1 MYNLVSSATRSAAR
15 PGSGPGPTP
24 RCCSTGWLRC
34 GRLPGRLSGMFAFAR
49 FGPPPRAGSP
59 SPGPAR
65 HQAALLGGAGR
76 RATGGLLG
84 AARGCGRCSGERPPI
99 DHTAIVASLLYYWI
113 PEDHC
118 VYQGVHKLP
127 PGSWLEVGPDGRR
140 RQGRFFDPRAELAA
154 PSGRQVDVEE
164 LRRLLEDSVA
174 AHLVADVP
182 ISTFLSG
189 GLDSSLLTVLAARH
203 NRDIDCYTI
212 SFRPEDRRL
221 EAMPDDLAYARKLAG
236 QHGIR
241 LHEVEIAPDVADLLP
256 RMVHML
262 DEPIGDAAA
271 INTYLI
277 CRAARQAGVK
287 VLLSGMGADELF
299 GGYRK
304 HYAGLLAARYR
315 RLPGVLRHRV
325 VAPAVERLPVAG
337 RRRGYRA
344 ARWAKRFVAFA
355 DLPEEAAFRRSYTHY
370 DVGELH
376 ELLDPELW
384 PRVDQLVEEHAAVYD
399 EGPADDQVNRMCYT
413 DTRLFLTGLNL
424 AYTDRASMAAST
436 EVRVPY
442 VDKEVAAAAFAI
454 PGRAKIVGRERKAIL
469 KQAAE
474 AWLPREIVY
483 RPKGLFSAPLRAW
496 IRRDLADM
504 VEDLVAGG
512 TLVTSGLVDKQ
523 MVRTMIDETASA
535 PSTDPR
541 RSGSWSPSGS
551 RPGSRAATM
560 QQIARES
567 PASGE
572 LAVLEVP
579 VPGDELAGGRLVRP
593 SLAHLDRTRSMKIA
607 ESKLWL
613 VGKARARPDHVNKV
627 MRSVSSRA
635 RATYRKVRAAST
647 PIRRS
652 ATRVRRGRRGGRAV
666 EELTVG
672 QRVGLC
678 REQYAL
684 HAEFNWVP
692 RDLCVPPAR
701 SIRL

>member
-1 MYNLVSSATRSAAR
+1 MCGILGTYGLATGAGQLAAMSDAIAHRGPDASGTWTSPDGRLRLGHRRLSIIDLSAAANQPFVKDGLVLVFCGEIYNYR
-15 PGSGPGPTP
+15 ELRAELGAAGTGFRTDSDTEVLLEAWRRWGPA
-24 RCCSTGWLRC
+24 SLR
-34 GRLPGRLSGMFAFAR
+34 RLRGMFAFALFDSR
-49 FGPPPRAGSP
+49 QGTLTLARDPFGIKPLFWT
-59 SPGPAR
+59 AR
-65 HQAALLGGAGR
+65 DGGVAFASELKGLRPLLGD
-76 RATGGLLG
+76 
-84 AARGCGRCSGERPPI
+84 RPPI
-99 DHTAIVASLLYYWI
+99 DHAAIVASLLYYWV

-118 VYQGVHKLP
+118 VYRGVEKLP
-127 PGSWLEVGPDGRR
+127 AGSWLQVTPDGRHR
-140 RQGRFFDPRAELAA
+140 LERYYDPRAELAA
-154 PSGRQVDVEE
+154 PPARRVDVEE
-164 LRRLLEDSVA
+164 LRRVLEDSVA

-203 NRDIDCYTI
+203 NPDIDSYTI

-221 EAMPDDLAYARKLAG
+221 EAMPDDLAYARSLAG
-236 QHGIR
+236 RHGIR

-256 RMVHML
+256 RMVHTL

-271 INTYLI
+271 INAYLI
-277 CRAARQAGVK
+277 CRAARDAGVK

-304 HYAGLLAARYR
+304 HYACLLAARYR
-315 RLPGVLRHRV
+315 RLPGGLRHRV
-325 VAPAVERLPVAG
+325 VAPAVRRLPVAG

-384 PRVDQLVEEHAAVYD
+384 PLVDQLVDEHAAVYH
-399 EGPADDQVNRMCYT
+399 EGPAGDQVNRMCYT
-413 DTRLFLTGLNL
+413 DTRLFLPGLNL

-454 PGRAKIVGRERKAIL
+454 GGSAKIVGRERKAVL
-469 KQAAE
+469 KRAAE

-523 MVRTMIDETASA
+523 LVRAMIDA
-535 PSTDPR
+535 DR
-541 RSGSWSPSGS
+541 RG
-551 RPGSRAATM
+551 
-560 QQIARES
+560 
-567 PASGE
+567 
-572 LAVLEVP
+572 LADRSKEIWQLLTLEVWYRQQ
-579 VPGDELAGGRLVRP
+579 DGGR
-593 SLAHLDRTRSMKIA
+593 
-607 ESKLWL
+607 
-613 VGKARARPDHVNKV
+613 
-627 MRSVSSRA
+627 
-635 RATYRKVRAAST
+635 
-647 PIRRS
+647 
-652 ATRVRRGRRGGRAV
+652 
-666 EELTVG
+666 
-672 QRVGLC
+672 
-678 REQYAL
+678 
-684 HAEFNWVP
+684 
-692 RDLCVPPAR
+692 
-701 SIRL
+701 

>member
-1 MYNLVSSATRSAAR
+1 MCGILGAYGVATVDDQVVAAMSDAIAHRGPDAAGTWTSSDDAHRV
-15 PGSGPGPTP
+15 
-24 RCCSTGWLRC
+24 
-34 GRLPGRLSGMFAFAR
+34 RLGHRRLSIIDLSDAANQPFVKDGLVLVFCGEIYNYRELRAELRDAGTGFRTDSDTEVLLEAWRRWGPASLRRLRGMFAFAIYDER
-49 FGPPPRAGSP
+49 RRTLTLARDHFGIKPLFYTFRDGGIAFASELKGLRP
-59 SPGPAR
+59 
-65 HQAALLGGAGR
+65 LLGV
-76 RATGGLLG
+76 
-84 AARGCGRCSGERPPI
+84 RPVI
-99 DHTAIVASLLYYWI
+99 DHSAIVASLMYYWI

-127 PGSWLEVGPDGRR
+127 PGSWLEVGPDGRQR
-140 RQGRFFDPRAELAA
+140 LERWFDPRAELAG
-154 PSGRQVDVEE
+154 PSDRQVDVEE
-164 LRRLLEDSVA
+164 LRRVLEDSVA

-189 GLDSSLLTVLAARH
+189 GLDSSLITVLAARR
-203 NRDIDCYTI
+203 NLDLDCYTI

-221 EAMPDDLAYARKLAG
+221 EAMPDDLSYARKLAT

-256 RMVHML
+256 RMVHTL

-271 INTYLI
+271 INAYLI
-277 CRAARQAGVK
+277 CKAARDAGVK

-304 HYAGLLAARYR
+304 HYAGLLASRYR
-315 RLPGVLRHRV
+315 RLPGVLRRNL
-325 VAPAVERLPVAG
+325 VAPAVDRLPVAG
-337 RRRGYRA
+337 ARRGYRA

-384 PRVDQLVEEHAAVYD
+384 PQVDRLVEEHAAVYG

-413 DTRLFLTGLNL
+413 DTRMFLPGLNL

-454 PGRAKIVGRERKAIL
+454 PGAAKIAGRERKAIL
-469 KQAAE
+469 KRAAE

-496 IRRDLADM
+496 IRRDLVDM

-523 MVRTMIDETASA
+523 MVRTMID
-535 PSTDPR
+535 DDR
-541 RSGSWSPSGS
+541 RG
-551 RPGSRAATM
+551 AADRSKEIWQLLT
-560 QQIARES
+560 
-567 PASGE
+567 
-572 LAVLEVP
+572 LEV
-579 VPGDELAGGRLVRP
+579 
-593 SLAHLDRTRSMKIA
+593 
-607 ESKLWL
+607 W
-613 VGKARARPDHVNKV
+613 
-627 MRSVSSRA
+627 
-635 RATYRKVRAAST
+635 YRQQ
-647 PIRRS
+647 
-652 ATRVRRGRRGGRAV
+652 G
-666 EELTVG
+666 E
-672 QRVGLC
+672 
-678 REQYAL
+678 
-684 HAEFNWVP
+684 
-692 RDLCVPPAR
+692 D
-701 SIRL
+701 

>member
-1 MYNLVSSATRSAAR
+1 MCGILGTYGLAASAGQLAAMSDAIAHRGPDAAGTWTSPDGRLRLGHRRLSIIDLSAAANQPFVKDGLVVVFCGEIYNYR
-15 PGSGPGPTP
+15 ELRTDLRAAGVGFRTDSDTEVLLEAWRRWGPA
-24 RCCSTGWLRC
+24 SLR
-34 GRLPGRLSGMFAFAR
+34 RLRGMFAFALYDQR
-49 FGPPPRAGSP
+49 VRTLTLARDHFGIKPLFWT
-59 SPGPAR
+59 AR
-65 HQAALLGGAGR
+65 DGGVAFASELKGLRPLL
-76 RATGGLLG
+76 
-84 AARGCGRCSGERPPI
+84 GERPPI

-127 PGSWLEVGPDGRR
+127 PGSWLQVGPDGQHRLE
-140 RQGRFFDPRAELAA
+140 RFFDPRSELAA
-154 PSGRQVDVEE
+154 PAGRQVDVEE
-164 LRRLLEDSVA
+164 LRRVLEDSVA

-189 GLDSSLLTVLAARH
+189 GLDSSLLTVLATRQ
-203 NRDIDCYTI
+203 NRDIDSYTI

-256 RMVHML
+256 RMVHTL

-271 INTYLI
+271 INAYLI
-277 CRAARQAGVK
+277 CRAARDAGVK

-304 HYAGLLAARYR
+304 HYACLLAARYR
-315 RLPGVLRHRV
+315 RLPGMLRHRV
-325 VAPAVERLPVAG
+325 VAPAVGRLPVAG

-376 ELLDPELW
+376 QLLDPELW
-384 PRVDQLVEEHAAVYD
+384 PLVDRLVDEHAAVYH
-399 EGPADDQVNRMCYT
+399 EGPAGDQVNRMCYT
-413 DTRLFLTGLNL
+413 DTRLFLPGLNL

-454 PGRAKIVGRERKAIL
+454 PGSAKIVGRERKAIL
-469 KQAAE
+469 KRAAE

-504 VEDLVAGG
+504 VEDLVGGG
-512 TLVTSGLVDKQ
+512 TLVSTGLVDKE
-523 MVRTMIDETASA
+523 MVRAMIDA
-535 PSTDPR
+535 DR
-541 RSGSWSPSGS
+541 RG
-551 RPGSRAATM
+551 
-560 QQIARES
+560 
-567 PASGE
+567 
-572 LAVLEVP
+572 LADRSKEIWQLLTLEVWYRQQD
-579 VPGDELAGGRLVRP
+579 GDR
-593 SLAHLDRTRSMKIA
+593 
-607 ESKLWL
+607 
-613 VGKARARPDHVNKV
+613 
-627 MRSVSSRA
+627 
-635 RATYRKVRAAST
+635 
-647 PIRRS
+647 
-652 ATRVRRGRRGGRAV
+652 
-666 EELTVG
+666 
-672 QRVGLC
+672 
-678 REQYAL
+678 
-684 HAEFNWVP
+684 
-692 RDLCVPPAR
+692 
-701 SIRL
+701 

>member
-1 MYNLVSSATRSAAR
+1 MCGILGAYDVGAVDDRCLAVMSEALAHRGPDAVGAW
-15 PGSGPGPTP
+15 SGPGD
-24 RCCSTGWLRC
+24 S
-34 GRLPGRLSGMFAFAR
+34 GRVRLGHRRLSIIDLSAAANQPFVKDGLVLVFCGEIYNYRELKAELAGAGIGFRTDSDTEVLLEAWRRWGPASLSRLRGMFAFAL
-49 FGPPPRAGSP
+49 FDERAGTLTL
-59 SPGPAR
+59 AR
-65 HQAALLGGAGR
+65 DQFGIKPLFWT
-76 RATGGLLG
+76 ATGGGLAFASELKGLRPLLG
-84 AARGCGRCSGERPPI
+84 DHPPI
-99 DHTAIVASLLYYWI
+99 DHTAVVASLMYYWI

-118 VYQGVHKLP
+118 VYEGVHKLP
-127 PGSWLEVGPDGRR
+127 PGSWLQVGPDGRR
-140 RQGRFFDPRAELAA
+140 RLERFFDPRAELAE
-154 PSGRQVDVEE
+154 PSGRRVDVEE
-164 LRRLLEDSVA
+164 LRRVLEDSVA

-221 EAMPDDLAYARKLAG
+221 EAMPDDLAYARRLAG
-236 QHGIR
+236 RHGLR

-256 RMVHML
+256 RMVHAL

-271 INTYLI
+271 INAYLI
-277 CRAARQAGVK
+277 CRAAREAGVK

-325 VAPAVERLPVAG
+325 VTPVVDRLPVAG

-376 ELLDPELW
+376 QLLDPELW
-384 PRVDQLVEEHAAVYD
+384 PRVDQLVDEHAAVYN
-399 EGPADDQVNRMCYT
+399 EGPAGDQVNRMCYT

-454 PGRAKIVGRERKAIL
+454 PGSAKIVVRERKAIL

-474 AWLPREIVY
+474 AWLPKEIVY

-496 IRRDLADM
+496 IRRDLSDM

-523 MVRTMIDETASA
+523 MVRTMVD
-535 PSTDPR
+535 D
-541 RSGSWSPSGS
+541 
-551 RPGSRAATM
+551 
-560 QQIARES
+560 
-567 PASGE
+567 
-572 LAVLEVP
+572 
-579 VPGDELAGGRLVRP
+579 D
-593 SLAHLDRTRSMKIA
+593 
-607 ESKLWL
+607 
-613 VGKARARPDHVNKV
+613 
-627 MRSVSSRA
+627 
-635 RATYRKVRAAST
+635 
-647 PIRRS
+647 
-652 ATRVRRGRRGGRAV
+652 RRGAADRSKEIWQLLTLEIWYRQQGR
-666 EELTVG
+666 
-672 QRVGLC
+672 
-678 REQYAL
+678 
-684 HAEFNWVP
+684 N
-692 RDLCVPPAR
+692 
-701 SIRL
+701 

>member
-1 MYNLVSSATRSAAR
+1 MCGILGAYDVGAVDDRCLAVMSEALAHRGPDAVGAW
-15 PGSGPGPTP
+15 SGPGD
-24 RCCSTGWLRC
+24 S
-34 GRLPGRLSGMFAFAR
+34 GRVRLGHRRLSIIDLSAAANQPFVKDGLVLVFCGEIYNYRELKAELAGAGIGFRTDSDTEVLLEAWRRWGPASLSRLRGMFAFAL
-49 FGPPPRAGSP
+49 FDERAGTLTL
-59 SPGPAR
+59 AR
-65 HQAALLGGAGR
+65 DQFGIKPLFWT
-76 RATGGLLG
+76 ATGGGLAFASELKGLRPLLG
-84 AARGCGRCSGERPPI
+84 DHPPI
-99 DHTAIVASLLYYWI
+99 DHTAVVASLMYYWI

-127 PGSWLEVGPDGRR
+127 PGSWLQVGPDGRR
-140 RQGRFFDPRAELAA
+140 RLERFFDPRAELAE
-154 PSGRQVDVEE
+154 PSGRRVDVEE
-164 LRRLLEDSVA
+164 LRRVLEDSVA

-236 QHGIR
+236 QHGIT

-256 RMVHML
+256 RMVHAL

-271 INTYLI
+271 INAYLI
-277 CRAARQAGVK
+277 CRAAREAGVK

-325 VAPAVERLPVAG
+325 VTPVVDRLPVAG

-376 ELLDPELW
+376 QLLDPELW
-384 PRVDQLVEEHAAVYD
+384 PRVDQLVDEHAAVYN
-399 EGPADDQVNRMCYT
+399 EGPAGDQVNRMCYT

-454 PGRAKIVGRERKAIL
+454 PGSAKIVGRERKAIL

-474 AWLPREIVY
+474 AWLPKEIVY

-496 IRRDLADM
+496 IRRDLSDM

-523 MVRTMIDETASA
+523 MVRTMVD
-535 PSTDPR
+535 D
-541 RSGSWSPSGS
+541 
-551 RPGSRAATM
+551 
-560 QQIARES
+560 
-567 PASGE
+567 
-572 LAVLEVP
+572 
-579 VPGDELAGGRLVRP
+579 D
-593 SLAHLDRTRSMKIA
+593 
-607 ESKLWL
+607 
-613 VGKARARPDHVNKV
+613 
-627 MRSVSSRA
+627 
-635 RATYRKVRAAST
+635 
-647 PIRRS
+647 
-652 ATRVRRGRRGGRAV
+652 RRGAADRSKEIWQLLTLEIWYRQQGR
-666 EELTVG
+666 
-672 QRVGLC
+672 
-678 REQYAL
+678 
-684 HAEFNWVP
+684 N
-692 RDLCVPPAR
+692 
-701 SIRL
+701 

>member
-1 MYNLVSSATRSAAR
+1 MCGILGAYGVATVDDQVVAAMSDAIAHRGPDAAGTWTSSDDAHRV
-15 PGSGPGPTP
+15 
-24 RCCSTGWLRC
+24 
-34 GRLPGRLSGMFAFAR
+34 RLGHRRLSIIDLSDAANQPFVKDGLVLVFCGEIYNYRELRAELRDAGTGFRTDSDTEVLLEAWRRWGPASLRRLRGMFAFAIYDER
-49 FGPPPRAGSP
+49 RRTLTLARDHFGIKPLFYTFRD
-59 SPGPAR
+59 
-65 HQAALLGGAGR
+65 GGIAFASELKGLR
-76 RATGGLLG
+76 PLLG
-84 AARGCGRCSGERPPI
+84 ARPAI
-99 DHTAIVASLLYYWI
+99 DHSAIVASLMYYWI

-127 PGSWLEVGPDGRR
+127 PGSWLEVGPDGRQR
-140 RQGRFFDPRAELAA
+140 LERWFDPRAELAG
-154 PSGRQVDVEE
+154 PSDRQVDVEE
-164 LRRLLEDSVA
+164 LRRVLEDSVA

-189 GLDSSLLTVLAARH
+189 GLDSSLITVLAARR
-203 NRDIDCYTI
+203 NLDLDCYTI

-221 EAMPDDLAYARKLAG
+221 EAMPDDLSYARKLAT

-256 RMVHML
+256 RMVHTL

-271 INTYLI
+271 INAYLI
-277 CRAARQAGVK
+277 CRAARDAGVK

-304 HYAGLLAARYR
+304 HYAGLLASRYR
-315 RLPGVLRHRV
+315 RLPGVLRHNV
-325 VAPAVERLPVAG
+325 VAPAVDRLPVAG
-337 RRRGYRA
+337 ARRGYRA

-384 PRVDQLVEEHAAVYD
+384 PQVDRLVEEHAAVYG

-413 DTRLFLTGLNL
+413 DTRMFLPGLNL

-454 PGRAKIVGRERKAIL
+454 PGAAKIAGRERKAIL

-496 IRRDLADM
+496 IRRDLVDM

-523 MVRTMIDETASA
+523 MVRTMID
-535 PSTDPR
+535 DDR
-541 RSGSWSPSGS
+541 RG
-551 RPGSRAATM
+551 AADRSKEIWQLLT
-560 QQIARES
+560 
-567 PASGE
+567 
-572 LAVLEVP
+572 LEV
-579 VPGDELAGGRLVRP
+579 
-593 SLAHLDRTRSMKIA
+593 
-607 ESKLWL
+607 W
-613 VGKARARPDHVNKV
+613 
-627 MRSVSSRA
+627 
-635 RATYRKVRAAST
+635 YRQQ
-647 PIRRS
+647 
-652 ATRVRRGRRGGRAV
+652 GEG
-666 EELTVG
+666 
-672 QRVGLC
+672 
-678 REQYAL
+678 
-684 HAEFNWVP
+684 
-692 RDLCVPPAR
+692 
-701 SIRL
+701 